1 MTVLAVVVVL
11 SWMWMMATSL
21 HFDDARTEVR
31 RPTRLAHQP
40 AGLAATL
47 GLHGRL
53 RQRPQPVGRGTDL
66 SLQAHD

>member
-1 MTVLAVVVVL
+1 MMVLAVVIVL

-21 HFDDARTEVR
+21 HIDDARTEVR
-31 RPTRLAHQP
+31 RPSRPARPPSDLAV
-40 AGLAATL
+40 AL

-66 SLQAHD
+66 GLKSPD

>member
-31 RPTRLAHQP
+31 RPTRLAP
-40 AGLAATL
+40 PRADLASAL
-47 GLHGRL
+47 GLRGRL
-53 RQRPQPVGRGTDL
+53 RQRPQPVGRSTDL

>member
-31 RPTRLAHQP
+31 RPSRRPSRPGDLSTA
-40 AGLAATL
+40 L
-47 GLHGRL
+47 GLRGRL
-53 RQRPQPVGRGTDL
+53 RQRSGPVAGGTDL
-66 SLQAHD
+66 SLQM

>member
-31 RPTRLAHQP
+31 RPSRRAPQP
-40 AGLAATL
+40 ADLDAAL
-47 GLHGRL
+47 GLRGRL
-53 RQRPQPVGRGTDL
+53 RQRP
-66 SLQAHD
+66 